1 MKKVILALVTSLAVT
16 CGIKEAGAAACC
28 CSSSMGA
35 GIAEDNK
42 DTGAGGTD
50 CLTLGEMAD
59 HDGTRGPRDPQA
71 QRNSEARDGHSGSH
85 QHGLANEA
93 VSPKVPE
100 NSR

>member
-1 MKKVILALVTSLAVT
+1 MKKLILAVIMSLAVT

-28 CSSSMGA
+28 CSSSTSA

-42 DTGAGGTD
+42 DTVSGGTD
-50 CLTLGEMAD
+50 CVTLGEMAD
-59 HDGTRGPRDPQA
+59 HDGTRGPSDPEL

-85 QHGLANEA
+85 QHGAAHEA
-93 VSPKVPE
+93 ASPKVQE